1 MGNTAETAKTIYNR
15 LKQDRDNYTK
25 RAEECAKVTIPS
37 LFPPEGSTSS
47 DAFDTPYQSIGS
59 RGVNNLSN
67 KLLLALFPPNATFFR
82 LSPSEEIQA
91 ELAQKPE
98 ALKDVETA
106 LASQERIILKYIE
119 TNQIRVT
126 IGEALKQLVV
136 SGNNLLYLPPDG
148 GIKSYRLNNYVIE
161 RDALGNVLTIITVD
175 TLAYAA
181 LPDDLKPLVQG
192 KEGDIK
198 PDKAVEIYTHIQ
210 LEGDYYL
217 SYQEIDAKRVPGK
230 EGRYPK
236 DSMPWFPLRMV
247 KVDGENYGRSYVEE
261 YIGDLKSCE
270 ATQKAITQI
279 AAICA
284 HILFLVNPTGL
295 TRVGHLQEAKSGEF
309 VPGRLEDIQA
319 LIVGKL
325 QDLQVAENNLS
336 RMENRLGYAFMLNSS
351 VQRNG
356 ERVTAEEIRYV
367 AGELE
372 DNLGG
377 IYSIL
382 TQELQLPLV
391 KRLLSQL
398 QALHKLPQMPE
409 GAVEPAI
416 TTGMEALGRG
426 HDLMKLQT
434 FLEFAGTIPEAVQ
447 RLKIDGLLTMLGN
460 SIGLDLSTIIKS
472 DEEVQ
477 AEMLEQQMAQ
487 IAQKTAPQYA
497 AAELGQ

>member
-1 MGNTAETAKTIYNR
+1 MDNQETAKSIYNR
-15 LKQDRDNYTK
+15 LKQDRDSYTK

-37 LFPPEGSTSS
+37 LFPSDSSTGS
-47 DAFDTPYQSIGS
+47 DNFETPYQSMGS
-59 RGVNNLSN
+59 RGVNNLSH

-82 LSPSEEIQA
+82 LSPSEEVQA
-91 ELAQKPE
+91 ELAENPE
-98 ALKDVETA
+98 ALKDIETA
-106 LASQERIILKYIE
+106 LASQERVILKYIE

-126 IGEALKQLVV
+126 IGEATKQLVV
-136 SGNNLLYLPPDG
+136 AGNNLLYLPPDG
-148 GIKSYRLNNYVIE
+148 GIKSYRLNNYVIQ
-161 RDALGNVLTIITVD
+161 RDALGNVLTIITLD
-175 TLAYAA
+175 KIAYAA
-181 LPDDLKPLVQG
+181 LPKELKGLVDTN
-192 KEGDIK
+192 GDIK
-198 PDKAVEIYTHIQ
+198 PDKEVEVYTHVQ
-210 LEGDYYL
+210 LEDDFYS
-217 SYQEIDAKRVPGK
+217 SYQEVDGKRVPRSEGK
-230 EGRYPK
+230 YPK
-236 DSMPWFPLRMV
+236 DSSPWFPLRMV

-270 ATQKAITQI
+270 SIQKALTQI
-279 AAICA
+279 TAIVS
-284 HILFLVNPTGL
+284 HILILVNPTGI
-295 TRVGHLQEAKSGEF
+295 TSASKLQKAKAGEF

-319 LIVGKL
+319 LLIGKL
-325 QDLQVAENNLS
+325 QDLQVAESNLNRLES
-336 RMENRLGYAFMLNSS
+336 RLGYAFMLNSS

-391 KRLLSQL
+391 RRLLSQL
-398 QALHKLPQMPE
+398 QSLNKLPQLPD
-409 GAVEPAI
+409 GTVEPAI

-434 FLEFAGTIPEAVQ
+434 FLEFATKLPETVN
-447 RLKIDGLLTMLGN
+447 RLKVDGLLTMLGN

-477 AEMLEQQMAQ
+477 QEMMQQQMMEM
-487 IAQKTAPQYA
+487 AQKTAPQYA

>member
-1 MGNTAETAKTIYNR
+1 MEEKETAKSIYGR
-15 LKQDRDNYTK
+15 LKQDRDSYTK
-25 RAEECAKVTIPS
+25 RAEDCAKVTIPS
-37 LFPPEGSTSS
+37 LFPAESSTGS
-47 DAFDTPYQSIGS
+47 DNFATPYQSVGS

-82 LSPSEEIQA
+82 LSPSEEVQA
-91 ELAQKPE
+91 ELADNPE
-98 ALKDVETA
+98 ALKDIETA
-106 LASQERIILKYIE
+106 LASQERVILKYIE

-126 IGEALKQLVV
+126 VGEAIKQLVV

-148 GIKSYRLNNYVIE
+148 GIKSYRLNNYVVQ
-161 RDALGNVLTIITVD
+161 RDALGNVLTIVMLD
-175 TLAYAA
+175 KLAYAA
-181 LPDDLKPLVQG
+181 LPADLKGLVD
-192 KEGDIK
+192 KKGDIK
-198 PDKAVEIYTHIQ
+198 PDTVVEVYTHVG
-210 LEGDYYL
+210 LEDGFYL
-217 SYQEIDAKRVPGK
+217 SYQEIDGKTVPGS
-230 EGRYPK
+230 EGKYPS
-236 DSMPWFPLRMV
+236 DSSPWFPLRMV

-270 ATQKAITQI
+270 ATQQAITQI

-284 HILFLVNPTGL
+284 HILFLVNPTGI
-295 TRVGHLQEAKSGEF
+295 TSASKLQKAKTGEF

-319 LIVGKL
+319 LLIGKL
-325 QDLQVAENNLS
+325 QDLQVAESNLNRIES
-336 RMENRLGYAFMLNSS
+336 RLGYAFMLNSS

-391 KRLLSQL
+391 RRLLSQL
-398 QALHKLPQMPE
+398 QSLRKLPQLPE
-409 GAVEPAI
+409 GTIEPAI

-434 FLEFAGTIPEAVQ
+434 FLEFATKLPEAVN
-447 RLKIDGLLTMLGN
+447 RLKIDGLLTMIGN
-460 SIGLDLSTIIKS
+460 SIGLELNTIIKS

-477 AEMLEQQMAQ
+477 QEMMQQQ
-487 IAQKTAPQYA
+487 IMEMAQKTAPQYA